1 MSERAITARDIA
13 AYVQHLCETEH
24 SKATVEKYLRAVN
37 GFLAYLSGKE
47 VTKEVMIGYKGHL
60 TGHYSTS
67 GVNGAL
73 AAVNGL
79 LTFLGRPELRV
90 KALRQ
95 QKRIFGTPERELSRG
110 EYLRLL
116 ETARRKGQERLM
128 LVMETICATGIR
140 VSELQFITVK
150 AIQTGRAEASCKG
163 KRRVIFIPRPLA
175 KKLLAYARA
184 RNITRGVLFR
194 TKGGRPLDRSNIW
207 HDMKALCSEAGIDRR
222 KVFPHALR
230 HLFARSYYAL
240 EKNLVRLADLLGH
253 SSVETTRIY
262 TMESGAEHARQVARL
277 GLVL

>member
-1 MSERAITARDIA
+1 MSERVITARDVE
-13 AYVQHLCETEH
+13 AYTQYLRETEH

-37 GFLAYLSGKE
+37 GFLAYLSGNE
-47 VTKEVMIGYKGHL
+47 VTKEVMIAYKGHL

-79 LTFLGRPELRV
+79 LTFLGWPELRV

-140 VSELQFITVK
+140 VSELQFNTVR
-150 AIQTGRAEASCKG
+150 ALQTGRAEVSCKG

-175 KKLLAYARA
+175 KKLLAYAKA

-194 TKGGRPLDRSNIW
+194 TKSGRPLDRSNIW
-207 HDMKALCSEAGIDRR
+207 HDMKALCAEAGIDRR

>member
-13 AYVQHLCETEH
+13 AYVQHLRETEH
-24 SKATVEKYLRAVN
+24 SKATVEKYLRAIN
-37 GFLAYLSGKE
+37 GFLAYLSGNE
-47 VTKEVMIGYKGHL
+47 VTKEVMIAYKGHL

-79 LTFLGRPELRV
+79 LTFLGWPELRV

-140 VSELQFITVK
+140 VSELQFVTVR
-150 AIQTGRAEASCKG
+150 ALQTGRAEVSCKG

-194 TKGGRPLDRSNIW
+194 TKSGRPLDRSNIW
-207 HDMKALCSEAGIDRR
+207 HDMKALCAEAGIDRR